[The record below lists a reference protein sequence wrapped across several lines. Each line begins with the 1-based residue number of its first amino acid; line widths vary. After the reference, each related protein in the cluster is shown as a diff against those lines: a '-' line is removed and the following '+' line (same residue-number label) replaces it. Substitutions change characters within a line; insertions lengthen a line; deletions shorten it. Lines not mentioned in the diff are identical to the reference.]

1 MEKTAWSAGCEHT
14 LTQTGAGVGLRDG
27 CAVGFNDGLEV
38 VGEDDGRLVTGLR
51 VGFDVGFAEGLDH
64 VGVLDGDR
72 VGNDVVGDL
81 VGNDVVGNRV
91 GNAVG
96 ELVESS
102 AWHVRYAVYG
112 THTSVAPP
120 LAGPKSHVPG
130 WSQPHPPPVIPAHDR
145 PPNVKRPYQ
154 LVWLCASAPDH
165 HPPEPYAA

>member
-1 MEKTAWSAGCEHT
+1 MLGD
-14 LTQTGAGVGLRDG
+14 LDGVDVVGLRDG
-27 CAVGFNDGLEV
+27 RDDVGLRDGL
-38 VGEDDGRLVTGLR
+38 
-51 VGFDVGFAEGLDH
+51 DVGFAEGLDH
-64 VGVLDGDR
+64 VGARDGDL

-81 VGNDVVGNRV
+81 VGQIVVGNRV

-96 ELVESS
+96 ELVGSS

-165 HPPEPYAA
+165 HPAEPYAA